1 MAETLI
7 NASISFLTDII
18 TSYDGHEQRLK
29 VRQSPRLSY
38 SFTYDAMTKFDA
50 QWLKSIIRIPKTD
63 IYYVPMWHRGCYLSE
78 DYYAGGVMYI
88 DEEFEYC
95 FNNCDVFE
103 VFVRDS
109 PLSSFV
115 NEYRNIKRFGAGY
128 VGLNK
133 RVEKYLLASNT
144 WIFPMR
150 PCYIQTPAKLD
161 YVYANG
167 ASTAIVFEDCCE
179 RASIKLPNNYINN
192 YQQHDK
198 YNPFKLPEFFNNRV
212 VCLLTPQWVED
223 SDTNL
228 SVDKLF
234 NTMDTKTGILQYDLR
249 NAKSYDL
256 HTLAISLMSIQQIN
270 NMYRFFYQMS
280 GRYKSFYCPTWVNDI
295 EVALPFE
302 ATAKAIYTEMPLEQF
317 YKNNTRR
324 KYIVVFTKDWKSFIF
339 RIDDISS
346 EYVVDK
352 LYTKLM
358 VYGDIYED
366 IPLNNILMVSFFNL
380 VRFNSDDLSLG
391 FESNTVANT
400 TITLQEV
407 DDTE

>member
-133 RVEKYLLASNT
+133 RIEADTILSSLLGH
-144 WIFPMR
+144 PLMR
-150 PCYIQTPAKLD
+150 C
-161 YVYANG
+161 
-167 ASTAIVFEDCCE
+167 
-179 RASIKLPNNYINN
+179 
-192 YQQHDK
+192 
-198 YNPFKLPEFFNNRV
+198 
-212 VCLLTPQWVED
+212 
-223 SDTNL
+223 
-228 SVDKLF
+228 
-234 NTMDTKTGILQYDLR
+234 M
-249 NAKSYDL
+249 
-256 HTLAISLMSIQQIN
+256 
-270 NMYRFFYQMS
+270 
-280 GRYKSFYCPTWVNDI
+280 
-295 EVALPFE
+295 
-302 ATAKAIYTEMPLEQF
+302 
-317 YKNNTRR
+317 
-324 KYIVVFTKDWKSFIF
+324 
-339 RIDDISS
+339 
-346 EYVVDK
+346 
-352 LYTKLM
+352 
-358 VYGDIYED
+358 
-366 IPLNNILMVSFFNL
+366 
-380 VRFNSDDLSLG
+380 
-391 FESNTVANT
+391 
-400 TITLQEV
+400 
-407 DDTE
+407 